1 MSKSLQEQLLAAGL
15 VNKQKAAKVKQEQTR
30 KRKSSKGKKVPVLT
44 EAERRAR
51 QAAALDAE
59 RSRELN
65 RQRIEAAEKKA
76 IEAQAAQ
83 LLDQHMVDR
92 AGAEIAYRF
101 SHDNKIRQIMVT
113 ASLQQSVV
121 AGSLAIVH
129 IGERYELLPS
139 EIAERVEQ
147 RVPGSLVL
155 RNMPPAQAQ
164 NDDDPY
170 AEYQVP
176 DDLMW

>member
-15 VNKQKAAKVKQEQTR
+15 VNKQKAAKVQKEQTKKR
-30 KRKSSKGKKVPVLT
+30 KRSKGKKVPVLT

-51 QAAALDAE
+51 QAAALEAE

-65 RQRIEAAEKKA
+65 RQRTEAAAQKA
-76 IEAQAAQ
+76 VEAQAAQ
-83 LLDQHMVDR
+83 LLEQHMVDR
-92 AGAEIAYRF
+92 TGAEIAYRF
-101 SHDNKIRQIMVT
+101 SHENKIRQIMLT

-121 AGSLAIVH
+121 AGTLAIVH

-155 RNMPPAQAQ
+155 RNASREQDQDA
-164 NDDDPY
+164 DDPY